1 MGLPENVTEDAL
13 LGGRITLRQHVAGY
27 RVAMDPVLLAA
38 SVPATASDTVL
49 DVGTGVGAAMLCLAR
64 RVAGTKITG
73 VEVQR
78 DLVHLAAENISEN
91 GLERRVDVMMGDLQ
105 RPPPRLVPRSFDHVM
120 ANPPYFEAGRV
131 RASGED
137 EKATANIEGSGGLG
151 AWVAYCLSMVRP
163 GGTITMI
170 HRTDRLAELLA
181 LFGGKAGD
189 LVIFP
194 LWPHNPFDPDDGP
207 AEEDGPESPTPPT
220 PVAAKRV
227 IVQALAGT
235 KGPLRLSA
243 GLVLHQNNGRN
254 TPAADAILRHGGA
267 LTL

>member
-1 MGLPENVTEDAL
+1 MALPEKVTRDAL
-13 LGGRITLRQHVAGY
+13 LGGQVTLRQHAAGY

-38 SVPATASDTVL
+38 SVPAAPGETVL
-49 DVGTGVGAAMLCLAR
+49 DVGTGVGAAMLCLAW
-64 RVAGTKITG
+64 RVGAIKITG

-78 DLVHLAAENISEN
+78 ELVHLAVENIADN
-91 GLERRVDVMMGDLQ
+91 GLSERVEVMVGDLQ

-131 RASGED
+131 RASGRD

-151 AWVAYCLSMVRP
+151 AWVDYCLSMVRP
-163 GGTITMI
+163 SGTISMI

-181 LFGGKAGD
+181 LLGDKAGD
-189 LVIFP
+189 VVIYP
-194 LWPHNPFDPDDGP
+194 LWSHNPFELEDS
-207 AEEDGPESPTPPT
+207 AEDQA

-227 IVQALAGT
+227 IVQALAGS
-235 KGPLRLSA
+235 KRPLRLSA
-243 GLVLHQNNGRN
+243 GLVLHKGNGDN

-267 LTL
+267 LIL